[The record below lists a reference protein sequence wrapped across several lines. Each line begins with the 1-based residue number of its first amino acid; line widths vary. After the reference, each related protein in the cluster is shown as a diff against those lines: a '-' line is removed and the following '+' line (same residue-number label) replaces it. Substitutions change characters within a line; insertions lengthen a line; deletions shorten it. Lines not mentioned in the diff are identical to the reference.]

1 MKCFFK
7 NIAFHAIFEVFQ
19 AFKAALNNIEPDQV
33 DIKSYYK
40 VEGSDCNPIKLKNLL
55 IIILISNSLK

>member
-19 AFKAALNNIEPDQV
+19 AFKAALNNIVPDKV
-33 DIKSYYK
+33 DVKSYYK
-40 VEGSDCNPIKLKNLL
+40 VEGSDCKSIKFLK
-55 IIILISNSLK
+55 SL